1 MEDRER
7 EERKREERKREE
19 RKREERR
26 SEDREREEFWM
37 MVMADWSNSSSWDN
51 RTDMLNFITAS
62 KETCLLQPS
71 LSAMLGQKP
80 PGLH

>member
-7 EERKREERKREE
+7 EERNREERK
-19 RKREERR
+19 